1 MIRAVRSAPWAV
13 RLLPALLLGACAYTP
28 LGALV
33 SLRGV
38 DPLQADGAAL
48 RVAVVAPPDLALAR
62 RPRLVLATL
71 VEGRPRDETRL
82 DLSAERPGPD
92 APDTPHAE
100 GSRTTVFRLPPE
112 EATRLAAFQDN
123 IRRLRAAGIHGTV
136 EVTADIA
143 PCRAGPAD
151 TGVLDVYLKAATQT
165 DYVRVLRNVPA
176 SELQTAGPSR
186 TTPADCSNS
195 PSAD

>member
-1 MIRAVRSAPWAV
+1 MRIAPWAA
-13 RLLPALLLGACAYTP
+13 RLLPAILLAACAYTP

-38 DPLQADGAAL
+38 DPLAADGAAL

-62 RPRLVLATL
+62 RPQLVLATL
-71 VEGRPRDETRL
+71 VEGRPREETRL
-82 DLSAERPGPD
+82 DLSAETLGPD
-92 APDTPHAE
+92 APETPHAE

-112 EATRLAAFQDN
+112 EATRLAAFQDT
-123 IRRLRAAGIHGTV
+123 IRRLKAAGIHGTV

-165 DYVRVLRNVPA
+165 DYVRVLRRVPT
-176 SELQTAGPSR
+176 SELQTAGPSQ
-186 TTPADCSNS
+186 TTPAECSRTPQS
-195 PSAD
+195 P